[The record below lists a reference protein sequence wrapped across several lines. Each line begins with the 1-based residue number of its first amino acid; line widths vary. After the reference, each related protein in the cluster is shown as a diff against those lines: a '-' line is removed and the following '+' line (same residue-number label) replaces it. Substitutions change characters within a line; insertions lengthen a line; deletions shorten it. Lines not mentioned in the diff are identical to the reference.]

1 MLLSLTTNDSSA
13 EAHCL
18 WSFLHD
24 ILSKSFVS
32 RSSEERIAY
41 GFRQGHEERLVGL
54 FVLVLYTIG
63 HLLFFSEGRV
73 TLRG

>member
-1 MLLSLTTNDSSA
+1 MTNDSSA

-41 GFRQGHEERLVGL
+41 GFRQGHEERLVCL
-54 FVLVLYTIG
+54 FVLVLYTIAICSSFPKG
-63 HLLFFSEGRV
+63 ASRF
-73 TLRG
+73 RGD

>member
-1 MLLSLTTNDSSA
+1 MLLSLMANDSSA

-24 ILSKSFVS
+24 NLSKSFVS

-41 GFRQGHEERLVGL
+41 GFRQGHEERVGL
-54 FVLVLYTIG
+54 FVLVLYTIC
-63 HLLFFSEGRV
+63 HLLFFSEGRF
-73 TLRG
+73 TLQR